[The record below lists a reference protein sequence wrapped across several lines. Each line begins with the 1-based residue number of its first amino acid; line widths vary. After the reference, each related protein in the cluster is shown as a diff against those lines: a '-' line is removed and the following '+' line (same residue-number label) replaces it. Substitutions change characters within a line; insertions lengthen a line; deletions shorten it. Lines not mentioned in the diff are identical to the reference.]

1 MTTEPQTFKHALQCA
16 GWGYDPDDHP
26 GAVAQRIVR
35 GKQEGPSV
43 FYDQDPTVL
52 DLPTGYDYAKHEEWV
67 VFAWDDTFIY
77 IQDNRGDSTDF
88 IPIPKHPSAYLGE
101 RIMVVGDGNWY

>member
-1 MTTEPQTFKHALQCA
+1 MTTPQTFKHALQCA

-52 DLPTGYDYAKHEEWV
+52 DLPTGYDYAKHEEWH
-67 VFAWDDTFIY
+67 VFGWDDNFIY
-77 IQDNRGDSTDF
+77 LQETDWKGTGFIQVPKNPSSYHGE
-88 IPIPKHPSAYLGE
+88 PI
-101 RIMVVGDGNWY
+101 VVIDWTQEG